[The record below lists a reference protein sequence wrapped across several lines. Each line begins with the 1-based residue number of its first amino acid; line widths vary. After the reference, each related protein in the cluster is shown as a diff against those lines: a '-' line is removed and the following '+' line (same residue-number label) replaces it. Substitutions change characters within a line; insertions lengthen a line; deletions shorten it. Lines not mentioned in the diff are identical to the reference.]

1 MRRVSFLLRG
11 VGARR
16 SLSSVKAVFS
26 ASIFWRRWVFLLN
39 AIFEKYLDG
48 SRQFGIEQFVVGR
61 VGEVV
66 REVVLLQHSRGRGAA
81 GVEPPAGRYPRESPP
96 REFPPEDVYQ
106 RVVRVQSAVEFLA
119 GNFFGLDVVAARTDR
134 LAVRLG
140 GAVGPLGDEFTFGD
154 EFRVAVL
161 EVG

>member
-1 MRRVSFLLRG
+1 MTSCNSATSVAMPSLSGFPVGFSSTSLMAPKPLYAPSVLSSSG

-66 REVVLLQHSRGRGAA
+66 REVVLLQHPAA
-81 GVEPPAGRYPRESPP
+81 EEQQA
-96 REFPPEDVYQ
+96 
-106 RVVRVQSAVEFLA
+106 
-119 GNFFGLDVVAARTDR
+119 
-134 LAVRLG
+134 
-140 GAVGPLGDEFTFGD
+140 
-154 EFRVAVL
+154 
-161 EVG
+161 

>member
-1 MRRVSFLLRG
+1 MQLGHERCHAVLVRFPGGVFQHFLDGAEAAVCAECPFFFGSR
-11 VGARR
+11 ARR

-66 REVVLLQHSRGRGAA
+66 REVVLLQHPAA
-81 GVEPPAGRYPRESPP
+81 EGQQA
-96 REFPPEDVYQ
+96 
-106 RVVRVQSAVEFLA
+106 
-119 GNFFGLDVVAARTDR
+119 
-134 LAVRLG
+134 
-140 GAVGPLGDEFTFGD
+140 
-154 EFRVAVL
+154 
-161 EVG
+161 